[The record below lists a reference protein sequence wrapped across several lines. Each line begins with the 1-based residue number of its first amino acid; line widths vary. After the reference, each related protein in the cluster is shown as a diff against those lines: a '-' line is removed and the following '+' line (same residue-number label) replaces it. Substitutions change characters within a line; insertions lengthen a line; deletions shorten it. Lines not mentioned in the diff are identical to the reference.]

1 MEYLIDL
8 QNVSKTYKNFKLEGI
23 NFKLP
28 KGCIMGFIG
37 ENGAGKSTTI
47 KLILD
52 IVKKESGN
60 IKVLG
65 HDNTKLSKELQEKI
79 GVVLDECCLPENLN
93 VKEINQ
99 VFSAMYKTWDKNK
112 FMDFISRF
120 KLPEKKAV
128 KEFSKGMKMKL
139 TIATALSHATEL
151 LILDEATSGLDP
163 IIRDEILD
171 VFLEFIQEESHSI
184 LLSSHII
191 SDLEKVCDYI
201 CFIHQGNIIFTEN
214 KDDLL
219 ERYGVLKCSLTE
231 FQSMNQNFIKGY
243 RKNTYGV
250 EALVEKDKF
259 KGKYVVDDAS
269 LEDIMLFY
277 IKGGKIK

>member
-52 IVKKESGN
+52 IVKRESGN
-60 IKVLG
+60 IKVFG
-65 HDNTKLSKELQEKI
+65 QDNTKLSKEFHEKI

-93 VKEINQ
+93 VKEINH
-99 VFSAMYKTWDKNK
+99 VFSTMYKTWDKNK
-112 FMDFISRF
+112 FFDFITRF
-120 KLPEKKAV
+120 QLPEKKAI
-128 KEFSKGMKMKL
+128 KEFSKGMKTKL
-139 TIATALSHATEL
+139 AIASALSHATEL

-163 IIRDEILD
+163 IIRNEILD

-201 CFIHQGNIIFTEN
+201 CFIHQGTIIFTEN

-219 ERYGVLKCSLTE
+219 EQYGVLKCSLTE
-231 FQSMNQNFIKGY
+231 FQMMNQSFIKGY
-243 RKNTYGV
+243 RKNNYGV

-259 KGKYVVDDAS
+259 KGKYVIDDAS